1 MRRALPL
8 LLLFPVTMGGC
19 SSPGGPYP
27 SLQPRAAENIDPRV
41 PVEKPMNDR
50 PVTPALSAQ
59 LRQLVSEA
67 QTGEAAFEPA
77 AVQAERLASSAGAPQ
92 SEGWIAAQEALSA
105 AIAAR
110 SPTTKALGD
119 IDTLSS
125 TLISTNGGI
134 APKDL
139 AAIKSAAAEVAAID
153 ERQRERINALKAR
166 LGI

>member
-1 MRRALPL
+1 
-8 LLLFPVTMGGC
+8 
-19 SSPGGPYP
+19 
-27 SLQPRAAENIDPRV
+27 
-41 PVEKPMNDR
+41 MNDR

-59 LRQLVSEA
+59 LRQLVRDA
-67 QTGEAAFEPA
+67 RTGEAAFEPA
-77 AVQAERLASSAGAPQ
+77 AVQAERLASTAGTPQ

-119 IDTLSS
+119 VDTLSS
-125 TLISTNGGI
+125 TLIQTNGGI
-134 APKDL
+134 APNDL
-139 AAIKSAAAEVAAID
+139 AAIKSAAAEIAAID